1 MFLIAWRNLTTPDL
15 VPSQSS
21 IPISFLAHLLLFG
34 VLGLL
39 ASYNVY
45 YIKGRRYH
53 RAALT
58 LALLVG
64 FFWGLVTEGYQ
75 AFVPSRAASFLDL
88 LTDILGAGCGGLL
101 AALLYRLMRLP
112 AYSR

>member
-1 MFLIAWRNLTTPDL
+1 MFLMAWRNLTTPDL

-64 FFWGLVTEGYQ
+64 FFWGLVTERGTKPSCQ
-75 AFVPSRAASFLDL
+75 A
-88 LTDILGAGCGGLL
+88 GLHH
-101 AALLYRLMRLP
+101 
-112 AYSR
+112 SWTC